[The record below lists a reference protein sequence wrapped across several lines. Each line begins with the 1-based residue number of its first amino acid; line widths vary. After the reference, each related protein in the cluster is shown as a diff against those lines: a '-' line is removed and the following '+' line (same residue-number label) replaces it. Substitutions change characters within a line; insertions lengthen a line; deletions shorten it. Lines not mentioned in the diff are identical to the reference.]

1 MAEASREKVHPIQ
14 DFARSEK
21 SKPDDAE
28 VLKRKGERDMGKVA
42 IFISILSV
50 LLLVIFFFGLNQNIT
65 GLNQEVQNLGALRQ
79 DVATLGSQLG
89 EVRQSVG
96 SVQENVGSMENRLVE
111 LEKLPTQ
118 TRNLIIMNDLNA
130 MNQRLSHIGSQLSD
144 QQATR
149 LQEAQQLLQQLQAEL
164 AQ

>member
-1 MAEASREKVHPIQ
+1 MAEASREKVHSIQ
-14 DFARSEK
+14 DFTRSEK
-21 SKPDDAE
+21 PRQDDME
-28 VLKRKGERDMGKVA
+28 DIKRKSEKDMGKVA

-79 DVATLGSQLG
+79 DVGTLATQFSNIQ
-89 EVRQSVG
+89 QTVG
-96 SVQENVGSMENRLVE
+96 SVQENVGSLENRFVE
-111 LEKLPTQ
+111 LEKLPAQ
-118 TRNLIIMNDLNA
+118 TRNMILMNDLNA
-130 MNQRLSHIGSQLSD
+130 MNQRLGHIGSQLSG

-149 LQEAQQLLQQLQAEL
+149 LQEAQQLLQQLQTEL